1 MSELGA
7 SNAEVIAEFRANGG
21 KVGGF
26 FARDA
31 LLLLTTIGRKTGQQH
46 TAPLSYIEDNGQLI
60 VVGADLNSSR
70 ISDWFKNLLANPV
83 ATVEVADTR
92 CLATAVVLDGKRRAR
107 ILQRMRAAW
116 DTSRGETPDLPE
128 MPTRSDGEIPVVAL
142 TLERNSGSLS

>member
-7 SNAEVIAEFRANGG
+7 SNAEVMAEFRANGG

-31 LLLLTTIGRKTGQQH
+31 LLLLTTTGRKTGQQH
-46 TAPLSYIEDNGQLI
+46 TTPLSYIEDGGQLI
-60 VVGADLNSSR
+60 VIGADLNSSK

-92 CLATAVVLDGKRRAR
+92 SSATASVLDGERRAR
-107 ILQRMRAAW
+107 ILERMRAAW
-116 DTSRGETPDLPE
+116 AISR
-128 MPTRSDGEIPVVAL
+128 
-142 TLERNSGSLS
+142 